1 MRVPIPLLTP
11 EAVAALEGYAFRGN
25 VRELMNIIEN
35 ALIVS
40 EGAAI
45 QPKHLRFRSLGTDV
59 PTPPVTGI
67 DEANPLPP
75 AVEAMLAEGANIMKN
90 LVDFIRE
97 PIMIGSVV
105 IAVLIVIGAY
115 LGSHYYYGDGV
126 EMLEIPDTS
135 ALAPSQPRSETQLE
149 LDFDGLTTEQ
159 SESKETQLE
168 SDLAPQEEIS
178 VEEFLAELSD
188 EEKQAL
194 TEEVADELPR
204 ESVFGLGPLP
214 DIPPDYP
221 RQNVWNSLEKSYY
234 DGHANISHE
243 LINRVLIK
251 YWNQGKKTASGILSG
266 DTGRVIPLW
275 KDTVYV
281 RWSELELEDGTTER
295 YLGSYLCHG
304 SLGAYE
310 ESVENGT
317 QPSWIKIVLEAE
329 AGVDPYS
336 FLDLP

>member
-1 MRVPIPLLTP
+1 
-11 EAVAALEGYAFRGN
+11 
-25 VRELMNIIEN
+25 
-35 ALIVS
+35 
-40 EGAAI
+40 
-45 QPKHLRFRSLGTDV
+45 
-59 PTPPVTGI
+59 
-67 DEANPLPP
+67 
-75 AVEAMLAEGANIMKN
+75 MKN

-115 LGSHYYYGDGV
+115 LGSHYYYGGGV
-126 EMLEIPDTS
+126 EILEISDTS
-135 ALAPSQPRSETQLE
+135 ALAPSQPRSEPSLE

-188 EEKQAL
+188 EEKQTLA
-194 TEEVADELPR
+194 EEVADELPR

-214 DIPPDYP
+214 DIPPDFP
-221 RQNVWNSLEKSYY
+221 RQTVWDTLERSSLARI
-234 DGHANISHE
+234 GHE

-251 YWNQGKKTASGILSG
+251 YWNEGRKTESGVFKNESGK
-266 DTGRVIPLW
+266 VYPLF

-281 RWSELELEDGTTER
+281 KWAEDENEDGSIYR
-295 YLGSYLCHG
+295 YVSSYLCHG
-304 SLGAYE
+304 SLADYE

-317 QPSWIKIVLEAE
+317 QPSWLKVVLHEDG
-329 AGVDPYS
+329 GVDPYS

>member
-1 MRVPIPLLTP
+1 
-11 EAVAALEGYAFRGN
+11 
-25 VRELMNIIEN
+25 
-35 ALIVS
+35 
-40 EGAAI
+40 
-45 QPKHLRFRSLGTDV
+45 
-59 PTPPVTGI
+59 
-67 DEANPLPP
+67 
-75 AVEAMLAEGANIMKN
+75 MKI
-90 LVDFIRE
+90 LFDFVRE
-97 PIMIGSVV
+97 PIIIGSFTL
-105 IAVLIVIGAY
+105 ALLIVIGAY
-115 LGSHYYYGDGV
+115 VGSHYYYGDV
-126 EMLEIPDTS
+126 EVIDLPAPLALTPSSPSVQTS
-135 ALAPSQPRSETQLE
+135 SE
-149 LDFDGLTTEQ
+149 LDFGELSEQ
-159 SESKETQLE
+159 EESSPTQLE
-168 SDLAPQEEIS
+168 SDLAPSKEKGISIEEL
-178 VEEFLAELSD
+178 LAELTE

-194 TEEVADELPR
+194 AEEVADELPR

-221 RQNVWNSLEKSYY
+221 RQNVWDSLEKSYY

-281 RWSELELEDGTTER
+281 RWSELEFEDGTTER

-304 SLGAYE
+304 SLGSYE
-310 ESVENGT
+310 DSVENGT
-317 QPSWIKIVLEAE
+317 QPSWIKVVLEEE

>member
-1 MRVPIPLLTP
+1 
-11 EAVAALEGYAFRGN
+11 
-25 VRELMNIIEN
+25 
-35 ALIVS
+35 
-40 EGAAI
+40 
-45 QPKHLRFRSLGTDV
+45 
-59 PTPPVTGI
+59 
-67 DEANPLPP
+67 
-75 AVEAMLAEGANIMKN
+75 MKS

-97 PIMIGSVV
+97 PIIIGSVV

-115 LGSHYYYGDGV
+115 LGSYYYYGGGV
-126 EMLEIPDTS
+126 EILEIPDTS
-135 ALAPSQPRSETQLE
+135 ALAPSQPRSEPSLE

-178 VEEFLAELSD
+178 VDEFLAELSD
-188 EEKQAL
+188 EEKQTLA
-194 TEEVADELPR
+194 EEVADELPR

-221 RQNVWNSLEKSYY
+221 RQNVWDSLEKSYY

-251 YWNQGKKTASGILSG
+251 YWNQGKKTASGVLAG
-266 DTGRVIPLW
+266 DNGRVYPLW

-281 RWSELELEDGTTER
+281 EWAELELEDGTTDR
-295 YLGSYLCHG
+295 YLSHYMCHG
-304 SLGAYE
+304 SLGSYE
-310 ESVENGT
+310 DSVENGT
-317 QPSWIKIVLEAE
+317 QPSWIKVVAYEE
-329 AGVDPYS
+329 AGIDPYS

>member
-1 MRVPIPLLTP
+1 
-11 EAVAALEGYAFRGN
+11 
-25 VRELMNIIEN
+25 
-35 ALIVS
+35 
-40 EGAAI
+40 
-45 QPKHLRFRSLGTDV
+45 
-59 PTPPVTGI
+59 
-67 DEANPLPP
+67 
-75 AVEAMLAEGANIMKN
+75 MKK

-97 PIMIGSVV
+97 PIIIGSVV

-115 LGSHYYYGDGV
+115 LGSHYYYGGGG
-126 EMLEIPDTS
+126 EILEISDTS
-135 ALAPSQPRSETQLE
+135 ALAPSQPRSEPSLE

-188 EEKQAL
+188 EEKQTLA
-194 TEEVADELPR
+194 EEVADELPR

-214 DIPPDYP
+214 DIPPDFP
-221 RQNVWNSLEKSYY
+221 RQNVWDSLERSSLARI
-234 DGHANISHE
+234 GHE

-251 YWNQGKKTASGILSG
+251 YWNEGRKTESGVFKNESGK
-266 DTGRVIPLW
+266 VYPLF

-281 RWSELELEDGTTER
+281 KWAEDENEDGSIYR
-295 YLGSYLCHG
+295 YVSRYLCHG
-304 SLGAYE
+304 SLADYE

-317 QPSWIKIVLEAE
+317 QPSWLKVVLHEDG
-329 AGVDPYS
+329 GVDPYS

>member
-1 MRVPIPLLTP
+1 M
-11 EAVAALEGYAFRGN
+11 
-25 VRELMNIIEN
+25 
-35 ALIVS
+35 
-40 EGAAI
+40 
-45 QPKHLRFRSLGTDV
+45 KSLVG
-59 PTPPVTGI
+59 
-67 DEANPLPP
+67 
-75 AVEAMLAEGANIMKN
+75 
-90 LVDFIRE
+90 FIRE

-149 LDFDGLTTEQ
+149 SHFDGLTTEQ

-168 SDLAPQEEIS
+168 SDVAPQEEIS

-188 EEKQAL
+188 EEKQTLA
-194 TEEVADELPR
+194 EEVADELPR

-214 DIPPDYP
+214 DIPPDFP
-221 RQNVWNSLEKSYY
+221 RQTVWDTLERSSRATV
-234 DGHANISHE
+234 GHE

-251 YWNQGKKTASGILSG
+251 YWNQGEKTGAGIHDEQNGKVYALF
-266 DTGRVIPLW
+266 

-281 RWSELELEDGTTER
+281 TWAEDENEDGSIER
-295 YLGSYLCHG
+295 WLSSYLCHG
-304 SLGAYE
+304 SLADYE
-310 ESVENGT
+310 ESVENGI
-317 QPSWIKIVLEAE
+317 QPNWLKVVPYEDG
-329 AGVDPYS
+329 GVDPYS

>member
-1 MRVPIPLLTP
+1 
-11 EAVAALEGYAFRGN
+11 
-25 VRELMNIIEN
+25 
-35 ALIVS
+35 
-40 EGAAI
+40 
-45 QPKHLRFRSLGTDV
+45 
-59 PTPPVTGI
+59 
-67 DEANPLPP
+67 
-75 AVEAMLAEGANIMKN
+75 MKN

-97 PIMIGSVV
+97 PIMIGAVV

-135 ALAPSQPRSETQLE
+135 ALAPRQPRSETQLE
-149 LDFDGLTTEQ
+149 LAFDGLTTEQ

-188 EEKQAL
+188 EEKQTLA
-194 TEEVADELPR
+194 EEVADELPR

-214 DIPPDYP
+214 DIPPDFP
-221 RQNVWNSLEKSYY
+221 RQNAWDSLERSSLARI
-234 DGHANISHE
+234 GHE
-243 LINRVLIK
+243 LINQVLIK
-251 YWNQGKKTASGILSG
+251 YWNEGRKTESGVFKNESGK
-266 DTGRVIPLW
+266 VYPLF

-281 RWSELELEDGTTER
+281 KWAEDENEDGSIYR
-295 YLGSYLCHG
+295 YVSRYLCHG
-304 SLGAYE
+304 SLADYE

-317 QPSWIKIVLEAE
+317 QPSWLKVVPYEDG
-329 AGVDPYS
+329 GVDPYS

>member
-1 MRVPIPLLTP
+1 M
-11 EAVAALEGYAFRGN
+11 
-25 VRELMNIIEN
+25 
-35 ALIVS
+35 
-40 EGAAI
+40 
-45 QPKHLRFRSLGTDV
+45 KSLVG
-59 PTPPVTGI
+59 
-67 DEANPLPP
+67 
-75 AVEAMLAEGANIMKN
+75 
-90 LVDFIRE
+90 FIRE

-115 LGSHYYYGDGV
+115 LGSHYYYGGGV
-126 EMLEIPDTS
+126 EILEISDTS
-135 ALAPSQPRSETQLE
+135 ALAPSQPRSEPSLE

-188 EEKQAL
+188 EEKQTLA
-194 TEEVADELPR
+194 EEVADELPR

-214 DIPPDYP
+214 DIPPDFP
-221 RQNVWNSLEKSYY
+221 RQTVWDTLERSSLARI
-234 DGHANISHE
+234 GHE

-251 YWNQGKKTASGILSG
+251 YWNEGRKTESGVFKNESGK
-266 DTGRVIPLW
+266 VYPLF

-281 RWSELELEDGTTER
+281 KWAEDENEDGSIYR
-295 YLGSYLCHG
+295 YVSRYLCHG
-304 SLGAYE
+304 SLADYE

-317 QPSWIKIVLEAE
+317 QPSWLKVVAYEDG
-329 AGVDPYS
+329 GVDPYS

>member
-1 MRVPIPLLTP
+1 
-11 EAVAALEGYAFRGN
+11 
-25 VRELMNIIEN
+25 
-35 ALIVS
+35 
-40 EGAAI
+40 
-45 QPKHLRFRSLGTDV
+45 
-59 PTPPVTGI
+59 
-67 DEANPLPP
+67 
-75 AVEAMLAEGANIMKN
+75 MKN

-97 PIMIGSVV
+97 PIMIGAVV

-135 ALAPSQPRSETQLE
+135 ALAPRQPRSETQLE

-168 SDLAPQEEIS
+168 SDLALQEEIS
-178 VEEFLAELSD
+178 IEEFLAELSD
-188 EEKQAL
+188 EEKQTLA
-194 TEEVADELPR
+194 EEVADELPR

-214 DIPPDYP
+214 DIPPDFP
-221 RQNVWNSLEKSYY
+221 RQNAWDSLERSSLARI
-234 DGHANISHE
+234 GHE

-251 YWNQGKKTASGILSG
+251 YWNEGRKTESGVFKNESGK
-266 DTGRVIPLW
+266 VYPLF

-281 RWSELELEDGTTER
+281 KWAEDENEDGSIYR
-295 YLGSYLCHG
+295 YVSRYLCHG
-304 SLGAYE
+304 SLADYE

-317 QPSWIKIVLEAE
+317 QPSWLKVVPYEDG
-329 AGVDPYS
+329 GVDPYS

>member
-1 MRVPIPLLTP
+1 
-11 EAVAALEGYAFRGN
+11 
-25 VRELMNIIEN
+25 
-35 ALIVS
+35 
-40 EGAAI
+40 
-45 QPKHLRFRSLGTDV
+45 
-59 PTPPVTGI
+59 
-67 DEANPLPP
+67 
-75 AVEAMLAEGANIMKN
+75 MKN

-135 ALAPSQPRSETQLE
+135 ALAPSQPQSETQLE

-168 SDLAPQEEIS
+168 SALAPQEEIS

-188 EEKQAL
+188 EEKQTLA
-194 TEEVADELPR
+194 EEVADKLPR

-214 DIPPDYP
+214 DIPPDFP
-221 RQNVWNSLEKSYY
+221 RQHVWDSLERSSLARI
-234 DGHANISHE
+234 GHE

-251 YWNQGKKTASGILSG
+251 YWNQGKKTGAGVRSGKN
-266 DTGRVIPLW
+266 GRVYPLF

-281 RWSELELEDGTTER
+281 KWAEDENEDGSIYR
-295 YLGSYLCHG
+295 YVSRYLCHG
-304 SLGAYE
+304 SLADYE

-317 QPSWIKIVLEAE
+317 QPSWLKVVPYEDG
-329 AGVDPYS
+329 GVDPYS

>member
-1 MRVPIPLLTP
+1 
-11 EAVAALEGYAFRGN
+11 
-25 VRELMNIIEN
+25 
-35 ALIVS
+35 
-40 EGAAI
+40 
-45 QPKHLRFRSLGTDV
+45 
-59 PTPPVTGI
+59 
-67 DEANPLPP
+67 
-75 AVEAMLAEGANIMKN
+75 MKN

-135 ALAPSQPRSETQLE
+135 ALAPSQPRSVTPLE

-178 VEEFLAELSD
+178 VEAFLAELSD
-188 EEKQAL
+188 EEKQTLA
-194 TEEVADELPR
+194 EEVADELPR

-214 DIPPDYP
+214 DIPPDFP
-221 RQNVWNSLEKSYY
+221 RQTVWDTLENSSRATV
-234 DGHANISHE
+234 GHE

-251 YWNQGKKTASGILSG
+251 YWNQGKKTGAGVRSGKN
-266 DTGRVIPLW
+266 GRVYPLF

-281 RWSELELEDGTTER
+281 RWKEDENEDGSIYR
-295 YLGSYLCHG
+295 YVSSYLCHG
-304 SLGAYE
+304 SLADYE

-317 QPSWIKIVLEAE
+317 QPSWLKVVLHEDG
-329 AGVDPYS
+329 GVDPYS

>member
-1 MRVPIPLLTP
+1 
-11 EAVAALEGYAFRGN
+11 
-25 VRELMNIIEN
+25 
-35 ALIVS
+35 
-40 EGAAI
+40 
-45 QPKHLRFRSLGTDV
+45 
-59 PTPPVTGI
+59 
-67 DEANPLPP
+67 
-75 AVEAMLAEGANIMKN
+75 MKN

-135 ALAPSQPRSETQLE
+135 ALAPSKPRSEAQLE

-188 EEKQAL
+188 EEKQTLA
-194 TEEVADELPR
+194 EEVADELPR

-214 DIPPDYP
+214 DIPPDFP
-221 RQNVWNSLEKSYY
+221 RQNMWEHIERYSQT
-234 DGHANISHE
+234 NIGQTNIGHE
-243 LINRVLIK
+243 LIGRVLIK
-251 YWNQGKKTASGILSG
+251 YWNQGKKTAAGTHNEQSGK
-266 DTGRVIPLW
+266 VYPLF

-281 RWSELELEDGTTER
+281 RWKEDENEDGSIYR
-295 YLGSYLCHG
+295 YVSRYLCHG
-304 SLGAYE
+304 SLADYE

-317 QPSWIKIVLEAE
+317 QPSWLKVVPYEDG
-329 AGVDPYS
+329 GVDPYS

>member
-1 MRVPIPLLTP
+1 
-11 EAVAALEGYAFRGN
+11 
-25 VRELMNIIEN
+25 
-35 ALIVS
+35 
-40 EGAAI
+40 
-45 QPKHLRFRSLGTDV
+45 
-59 PTPPVTGI
+59 
-67 DEANPLPP
+67 
-75 AVEAMLAEGANIMKN
+75 MKS

-97 PIMIGSVV
+97 PIIIGSVV

-115 LGSHYYYGDGV
+115 LGSHYYYGGGV
-126 EMLEIPDTS
+126 EILEIPDTA
-135 ALAPSQPRSETQLE
+135 ALAPSQPRSEPSLE

-178 VEEFLAELSD
+178 IEEFLAELSD
-188 EEKQAL
+188 EEKQSL

-214 DIPPDYP
+214 DIPPDFP
-221 RQNVWNSLEKSYY
+221 RQTVWDTLENSSRATV
-234 DGHANISHE
+234 GHE

-251 YWNQGKKTASGILSG
+251 YWNQGKKTGAGVRSGEN
-266 DTGRVIPLW
+266 GRVYPLF

-281 RWSELELEDGTTER
+281 RWKEDENEDGSIYR
-295 YLGSYLCHG
+295 YVSSYLCHR
-304 SLGAYE
+304 SLADYE

-317 QPSWIKIVLEAE
+317 QPSWLKVVLHEDG
-329 AGVDPYS
+329 GVGPYS

>member
-1 MRVPIPLLTP
+1 
-11 EAVAALEGYAFRGN
+11 
-25 VRELMNIIEN
+25 
-35 ALIVS
+35 
-40 EGAAI
+40 
-45 QPKHLRFRSLGTDV
+45 
-59 PTPPVTGI
+59 
-67 DEANPLPP
+67 
-75 AVEAMLAEGANIMKN
+75 MKN

-115 LGSHYYYGDGV
+115 LGSHYYYGGGG
-126 EMLEIPDTS
+126 EILEISDTS
-135 ALAPSQPRSETQLE
+135 ALAPSQPRSEPSLE

-188 EEKQAL
+188 EEKQTLA
-194 TEEVADELPR
+194 EEVADELPR

-214 DIPPDYP
+214 DIPPDFP
-221 RQNVWNSLEKSYY
+221 RQNVWDSLERSSLARI
-234 DGHANISHE
+234 GHE

-251 YWNQGKKTASGILSG
+251 YWNEGRKTESGVFKNESGK
-266 DTGRVIPLW
+266 VYPLF

-281 RWSELELEDGTTER
+281 KWAEDENEDGSIYR
-295 YLGSYLCHG
+295 YVSRYLCHG
-304 SLGAYE
+304 SLADYE

-317 QPSWIKIVLEAE
+317 QPSWLKVVLHEDG
-329 AGVDPYS
+329 GVDPYS

>member
-1 MRVPIPLLTP
+1 
-11 EAVAALEGYAFRGN
+11 
-25 VRELMNIIEN
+25 
-35 ALIVS
+35 
-40 EGAAI
+40 
-45 QPKHLRFRSLGTDV
+45 
-59 PTPPVTGI
+59 
-67 DEANPLPP
+67 
-75 AVEAMLAEGANIMKN
+75 MKS

-97 PIMIGSVV
+97 PIIIGSVV

-115 LGSHYYYGDGV
+115 LGSHYYYGGGV
-126 EMLEIPDTS
+126 EILEISDTS
-135 ALAPSQPRSETQLE
+135 ALTPSQPRSETQLE

-188 EEKQAL
+188 EEKQTLA
-194 TEEVADELPR
+194 EEVADELPR

-214 DIPPDYP
+214 DIPPDFP
-221 RQNVWNSLEKSYY
+221 RQTVWDTLERSSLARI
-234 DGHANISHE
+234 GHE

-251 YWNQGKKTASGILSG
+251 YWNEGRKTESGVFKNESGK
-266 DTGRVIPLW
+266 VYPLF

-281 RWSELELEDGTTER
+281 KWKEDENEDGSIYR
-295 YLGSYLCHG
+295 YVSRYLCHG
-304 SLGAYE
+304 SLADYE

-317 QPSWIKIVLEAE
+317 QPSWLKVVAYEDG
-329 AGVDPYS
+329 GVDPYS